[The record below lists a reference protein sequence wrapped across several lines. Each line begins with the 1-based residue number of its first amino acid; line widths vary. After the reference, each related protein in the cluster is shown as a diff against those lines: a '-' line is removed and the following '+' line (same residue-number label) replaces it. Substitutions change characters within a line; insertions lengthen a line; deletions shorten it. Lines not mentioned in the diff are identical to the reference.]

1 MKQGSLLI
9 LGALVV
15 SAACASFRTNVTS
28 AQTKTAVAGK
38 VTGVV
43 RDAGGTPQLGASV
56 EIIPE
61 VAGALSSQS
70 FLTNTQG
77 IFRGDRL
84 APGLYTIRVTLAG
97 FLPTLQQHVRI
108 NANLTTMVRVEMES
122 MFASLDQLRRQ
133 PAPKSADS
141 DDWKWVL
148 RSATGMRPVLQWD
161 ENGGVLAAA
170 DTRRE
175 GGAVNPRMLL
185 QFTDGARRPG
195 SVSNIASAPGTSFA
209 YDQKLG
215 GASRLLVAGQMSYE
229 DSAAGGIATIWLPTG
244 TLGAGPHTAMV
255 LREAKLGD
263 TGLTFRG
270 VRIDQ
275 GGAVPVGD
283 RVLVRYGAEYVLVG
297 LGSSASSLRPRI
309 SAEARINAMWK
320 AALIFASEPGAP
332 SVLDTNNGELGSVLN
347 EALDQLDAFPA
358 LMWRGGRPVLQNG
371 WHEEVSVERKL
382 GEHGKLQVA
391 AFHDD
396 NRHLAIF
403 GQGRDL
409 PIAEYFQDTFSN
421 GFAYDGGSASSWGAR
436 VVLREK
442 LSDDVEWTTVYA
454 YGGVLAPPEEL
465 FTQLQLR
472 DSLHN
477 ASRNSVG
484 TNVSWNSRRS
494 RTKLSAGYKWVDGPA
509 LSRLDSY
516 GESMYQMDP
525 FLHLSV
531 RQQLPRFGLGRW
543 EAIADCDNLLAQG
556 YIPMN
561 SRDVQSILVPAFR
574 TVRGGLSV
582 QFYYFVLESCRRY
595 TILWIPA
602 GSRALS
608 LFKLPKGNGL
618 VSGDATKEWNWSCT
632 QEL

>member
-1 MKQGSLLI
+1 MKQGTLRI

-15 SAACASFRTNVTS
+15 SAACASFGAGIAV
-28 AQTKTAVAGK
+28 AQSKSVAGK

-43 RDAGGTPQLGASV
+43 RDTDGTPQLGASV
-56 EIIPE
+56 ELVPE
-61 VAGALSSQS
+61 VANAISPQS

-77 IFRGDRL
+77 IFRGEKL
-84 APGLYTIRVTLAG
+84 TPGLYTIRVTLAG

-108 NANLTTMVRVEMES
+108 NANLTTMVRIQMES

-133 PAPKSADS
+133 PAPRAADV

-148 RSATGMRPVLQWD
+148 RSASGMRPVLQWN
-161 ENGGVLAAA
+161 ENGILLAAES
-170 DTRRE
+170 RRE
-175 GGAVNPRMLL
+175 VGAAIPRMLL
-185 QFTDGARRPG
+185 EFTDGARRPG

-215 GASRLLVAGQMSYE
+215 GASRILVAGQMSYE

-255 LREAKLGD
+255 LREAKLGN

-275 GGAVPVGD
+275 GGAVAVGD

-297 LGSSASSLRPRI
+297 LGSSASSLRPRL
-309 SAEARINAMWK
+309 SAEARINDLWK
-320 AALIFASEPGAP
+320 AAVIFASEPGAP
-332 SVLDTNNGELGSVLN
+332 GLLETSNGDLGSALN

-358 LMWRGGRPVLQNG
+358 LMWHGGRPVLQSG
-371 WHEEVSVERKL
+371 WHEEVSAERKV
-382 GEHGKLQVA
+382 GEKGKLQVA

-396 NRHLAIF
+396 NRHLAVF
-403 GQGRDL
+403 GQGHDL
-409 PIAEYFQDTFSN
+409 PVTEYFQDTFSN
-421 GFAYDGGSASSWGAR
+421 GFAYDGGSAGSWGAR

-442 LSDDVEWTTVYA
+442 LNDDVEWTTVYA
-454 YGGVLAPPEEL
+454 YGGVLAPSDE
-465 FTQLQLR
+465 TTGRLR
-472 DSLHN
+472 DSLRN
-477 ASRNSVG
+477 VSRNSMG

-494 RTKLSAGYKWVDGPA
+494 HTKLSAGYKWVSGPA
-509 LSRLDSY
+509 LSRLDTY
-516 GESMYQMDP
+516 GESLFQMDP
-525 FLHLSV
+525 FLHISV
-531 RQQLPRFGLGRW
+531 RQQLPRFGLGHW

-561 SRDVQSILVPAFR
+561 TRDGQATLTPAFR

-582 QFYYFVLESCRRY
+582 QF
-595 TILWIPA
+595 
-602 GSRALS
+602 
-608 LFKLPKGNGL
+608 
-618 VSGDATKEWNWSCT
+618 
-632 QEL
+632 